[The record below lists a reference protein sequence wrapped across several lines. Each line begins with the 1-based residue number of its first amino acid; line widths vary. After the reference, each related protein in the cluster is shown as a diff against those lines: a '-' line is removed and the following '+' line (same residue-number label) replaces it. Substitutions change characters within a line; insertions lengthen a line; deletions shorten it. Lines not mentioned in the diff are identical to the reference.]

1 MLEGKVR
8 VINRLGLHA
17 RAAAQLVKLGG
28 SFESR
33 IMLYKPDGTAEA
45 DAKSM
50 LSVLALAAPRGT
62 ELVLKVDGGDEEQA
76 FSGITKL
83 FVFGFGED

>member
-1 MLEGKVR
+1 MLEGNVR

-17 RAAAQLVKLGG
+17 RAAAQLVKLAGR
-28 SFESR
+28 FESR

-50 LSVLALAAPRGT
+50 LCLLALAAGRGT
-62 ELVLKVDGGDEEQA
+62 EIVLKVDGNDEEQA
-76 FSGITKL
+76 FAVITEL
-83 FVFGFGED
+83 FVSGFGED